1 MYRRDPTSS
10 KSVGVDHRL
19 KKLSKISIVAID
31 IQIFSQVL
39 RIPGFF
45 VQIPEPDSNTGS
57 CIRVINYQ
65 GQFEFALPS
74 ASLGSLIK
82 VVKINVKNGN
92 LCPTSELKLSNIVG
106 ENCFQSKSRSRSLYP
121 PNIQLVRGPKR
132 AQLCNTIL
140 LFYFFTPQWR
150 NAQQKHVVDGQMH
163 CMYFVTSGRLIF
175 RLDWARQILSLF
187 CQWMH

>member
-45 VQIPEPDSNTGS
+45 VQIPEPDSNSGS

-121 PNIQLVRGPKR
+121 PPTFSSCVGLKEPSSATQSYYSISLLPNGETHNKNMLQMARCTACTSSLVGGS
-132 AQLCNTIL
+132 
-140 LFYFFTPQWR
+140 F
-150 NAQQKHVVDGQMH
+150 
-163 CMYFVTSGRLIF
+163 
-175 RLDWARQILSLF
+175 LDWIGQDKY
-187 CQWMH
+187 